1 MISQSDCRAG
11 NLFTGTVTGAWDRV
25 RATIDLG
32 ALRRNTALAR
42 RLAGE
47 ASLCAVVKSDAYGH
61 GVRSVVPVLMPLVDS
76 FAVATLEEGE
86 AVRMIARDHAIVVF
100 SGFNHPSQLPHLN
113 SLRLQP
119 VIHQP
124 DQLSWLR
131 DHGGASAGC
140 WLKVDTGMNRLGF
153 SMEQAGPAFRAL
165 AACCVEMPGL
175 MSHFA
180 AADTPDHPMNAEQL
194 SRFLEVTRG
203 FDTTCSMANSAALA
217 NQSDCRFGMVR
228 PGLLLYGITPF
239 ADPSRGP
246 ANLSPV
252 MRFESRVVA
261 VKILSPGS
269 RVGYGATWR
278 TETIRNIAIVGAGYG
293 DGYPRILGN
302 RGHAVVSGKQAPV
315 IGRVSMDTLA
325 LDVSECGPVAV
336 GDSVEFWGVHLN
348 TATVAAWADTI
359 PYELLCRVS
368 SRVPRVAV
376 N

>member
-1 MISQSDCRAG
+1 MTSQSDCSSAG
-11 NLFTGTVTGAWDRV
+11 TAAETWNRV
-25 RATIDLG
+25 RATVDLG
-32 ALRRNTALAR
+32 ALRRNAALAR

-61 GVRSVVPVLMPLVDS
+61 GVRSVVPALMPLVDS

-86 AVRMIARDHAIVVF
+86 AVRAITREHAIVVF
-100 SGFNHPSQLPHLN
+100 SGFNHPTQLPRFN

-124 DQLSWLR
+124 GQLSWLR

-153 SMEQAGPAFRAL
+153 SMEQAGSAFRAL
-165 AACCVEMPGL
+165 AGCCDEKPGL

-180 AADTPDHPMNAEQL
+180 VADTPDHPMNAEQL
-194 SRFLEVTRG
+194 SRFLEVARRL
-203 FDTTCSMANSAALA
+203 DTTCSMANSAALA
-217 NQSDCRFGMVR
+217 SLADSRLGMVR
-228 PGLLLYGITPF
+228 PGLMLYGITPF

-246 ANLSPV
+246 VELSPV
-252 MRFESRVVA
+252 MRFESRIVA
-261 VKILSPGS
+261 VKNLSPGS
-269 RVGYGATWR
+269 TVGYGATWHTDTVR
-278 TETIRNIAIVGAGYG
+278 HMAIVGAGYG
-293 DGYPRILGN
+293 DGYPRAIGN
-302 RGHAVVSGKQAPV
+302 RGHAIVSGRQAPV

-336 GDSVEFWGVHLN
+336 GDPVEFWGTNLN
-348 TATVAAWADTI
+348 AATVAAWDGTI